1 MLNTSVVRVPPP
13 PITDVGVYL
22 GCLHAVGTTSMH
34 GRKVRTMT
42 YGMDASFE
50 YCCDLHRL
58 LSPPRSQ
65 VHQRVVSIAP
75 GGS

>member
-1 MLNTSVVRVPPP
+1 
-13 PITDVGVYL
+13 
-22 GCLHAVGTTSMH
+22 MH

-58 LSPPRSQ
+58 LFPPRTQ